1 LGVDPQGNLLVGA
14 NNMPQTPSAQE
25 AGQMAGLGEN
35 SGDRVKKVAKALG
48 IDAKIIRKF
57 QASQNE
63 AFAMGRS
70 KTASESGTGARVEP
84 KESGVLTDESWY
96 EPIAKKGLKGANHT
110 ELARA
115 VLLSQRYLGTTK
127 ENESVA
133 TGLMNEAQARAKR
146 PEFAAAF
153 RKQQEILSPDR
164 TGTSRKGE
172 NETALL
178 AEPEYEEDVAPGQEE
193 VVEEGEK
200 AEKEV
205 DDRYARGV
213 EVESPDLN
221 TEQVQA
227 LEDNDLA
234 QAVALVSVDLT
245 ADRVHRA
252 VAKRLAEL
260 LDATRVDLVDNLT
273 DDKGRPIL
281 GRALISGEAIQ
292 LDRDRGMTQEVLL
305 HEGVHAAAER
315 VLVADEKLLTPQQL
329 VAKQE
334 LQRLFEAVQKD
345 PDITSVDAKAS
356 LSEFVAEVMSNRQLQ
371 EQLGK
376 KPWRMSDA
384 MQQFKSM
391 ILRLLGVKDAKSMLT
406 SAMAS
411 VDAIFTP
418 TSTQIGAKPT
428 GSRPSLRPGTTAFD
442 RWFGDSKVVND
453 KGKPKVMYHG
463 TARDVTGFRAKQAG
477 AIFVTEDPRFAAGF
491 SEMSQ
496 SWMLNNYRSILT
508 DKQIEAARNAVPR
521 ILEQEGYKGAEAAS
535 LQRQIDN
542 NAPTGA
548 AQAIWEAALKE
559 QMPTGPNVMPLY
571 VKAENPFDYQNKN
584 HLARLRAWDYQ
595 NRYISIPGSRN
606 QVINTVNV
614 ENGGWSSIE
623 DPRTQKAIRDLGF
636 DGFYV
641 KEGGLKNLA
650 VYSPTQIKSATGN
663 VGAYG
668 IAPETEKAV
677 KGVNVIGEQ
686 APALTPKGNPA
697 LRMRIKFA
705 DSLAGLEDVFTAA
718 YSGQVRTATGRL
730 NPIVLLSRALD
741 TQRVSRAV
749 QKEGAL
755 VTKEGLLMADKL
767 VVDGREISYKD
778 TLARIAETAKKED
791 KTYEQ
796 YRETI
801 DKVLYGHLEYNL
813 REYNRNLDQQADA
826 LEAAGKTKD
835 AKAMRADKIT
845 LALNDKQIDALEN
858 AFQKDTFIKGISKD
872 LDAIRFSLLDKLVE
886 VGRIS
891 AEKAKEWKE
900 NTGYIP
906 LQRIAEY
913 AKEYDEAG
921 RGTNRGVVAMK
932 NIRKREG
939 SERATTSPVENFSQ
953 FMDWAVGEAM
963 KNEAGTRA
971 LTDLELL
978 GSAKRQAEPPAFD
991 SPGGM
996 VTVYEKGVPVKFYV
1010 QDPGLYVG
1018 LSLQEKQLGSIAKA
1032 FQRLGTQPLRAGVTA
1047 LPPFAIKQ
1055 VFDDIVRAYAYAG
1068 VKNNAAVVKNILL
1081 NFPKNWY
1088 KEIFKVR
1095 DKGIQELE
1103 NLGVVGTFDF
1113 TKQGNLKNILEEAG
1127 AKKEGLGSAIF
1138 RVMEAGAKASDLA
1151 VRQAIYNQVLKET
1164 GDIAQAESA
1173 AREIINFSRRGAS
1186 GAMQTAISVI
1196 PFFNAYAQGMDKL
1209 ATAAAGRVVGTKLG
1223 VARSMFYKRMAV
1235 LTGMGLAY
1243 ALLMSDDENYQA
1255 LPDHVRDTNW
1265 ILPYG
1270 KYLGYTPAI
1279 PIPAELAFFFKA
1291 IPERIVQFY
1300 KHQGTDEEQ
1309 AALGVVKELLVRG
1322 VDVFSSPNLTPQL
1335 IRPFLENITNHSWFL
1350 NRPLESQ
1357 AQLRQ
1362 RPFMRAGIGTSDSMK
1377 AVAELLEDAANATGI
1392 EAITISPIKLE
1403 NLIRGLLGTA
1413 GGTVLALSDAAFFP
1427 SRTDRPLHQQLKSQ
1441 LTGASAV
1448 MKDAVGTR
1456 YLDKVYKLE
1465 SDVEQVYNTYNRL
1478 LQDKPEKTA
1487 EFIEDNKGLYSIRP
1501 AVQGLMTAI
1510 RSLNAAARQI
1520 DKTTDIGTD
1529 ERRRRI
1535 DELRIEQN
1543 DLARQALM
1551 LRKLAMNIQLGK

>member
-1 LGVDPQGNLLVGA
+1 
-14 NNMPQTPSAQE
+14 M
-25 AGQMAGLGEN
+25 
-35 SGDRVKKVAKALG
+35 
-48 IDAKIIRKF
+48 
-57 QASQNE
+57 
-63 AFAMGRS
+63 
-70 KTASESGTGARVEP
+70 
-84 KESGVLTDESWY
+84 
-96 EPIAKKGLKGANHT
+96 
-110 ELARA
+110 
-115 VLLSQRYLGTTK
+115 
-127 ENESVA
+127 
-133 TGLMNEAQARAKR
+133 
-146 PEFAAAF
+146 
-153 RKQQEILSPDR
+153 
-164 TGTSRKGE
+164 
-172 NETALL
+172 
-178 AEPEYEEDVAPGQEE
+178 
-193 VVEEGEK
+193 
-200 AEKEV
+200 
-205 DDRYARGV
+205 
-213 EVESPDLN
+213 
-221 TEQVQA
+221 
-227 LEDNDLA
+227 
-234 QAVALVSVDLT
+234 
-245 ADRVHRA
+245 
-252 VAKRLAEL
+252 
-260 LDATRVDLVDNLT
+260 
-273 DDKGRPIL
+273 
-281 GRALISGEAIQ
+281 
-292 LDRDRGMTQEVLL
+292 
-305 HEGVHAAAER
+305 
-315 VLVADEKLLTPQQL
+315 
-329 VAKQE
+329 
-334 LQRLFEAVQKD
+334 
-345 PDITSVDAKAS
+345 
-356 LSEFVAEVMSNRQLQ
+356 
-371 EQLGK
+371 
-376 KPWRMSDA
+376 
-384 MQQFKSM
+384 
-391 ILRLLGVKDAKSMLT
+391 
-406 SAMAS
+406 
-411 VDAIFTP
+411 
-418 TSTQIGAKPT
+418 
-428 GSRPSLRPGTTAFD
+428 
-442 RWFGDSKVVND
+442 
-453 KGKPKVMYHG
+453 
-463 TARDVTGFRAKQAG
+463 
-477 AIFVTEDPRFAAGF
+477 
-491 SEMSQ
+491 
-496 SWMLNNYRSILT
+496 
-508 DKQIEAARNAVPR
+508 
-521 ILEQEGYKGAEAAS
+521 
-535 LQRQIDN
+535 
-542 NAPTGA
+542 
-548 AQAIWEAALKE
+548 
-559 QMPTGPNVMPLY
+559 
-571 VKAENPFDYQNKN
+571 
-584 HLARLRAWDYQ
+584 
-595 NRYISIPGSRN
+595 
-606 QVINTVNV
+606 
-614 ENGGWSSIE
+614 
-623 DPRTQKAIRDLGF
+623 
-636 DGFYV
+636 
-641 KEGGLKNLA
+641 
-650 VYSPTQIKSATGN
+650 
-663 VGAYG
+663 
-668 IAPETEKAV
+668 
-677 KGVNVIGEQ
+677 
-686 APALTPKGNPA
+686 
-697 LRMRIKFA
+697 
-705 DSLAGLEDVFTAA
+705 
-718 YSGQVRTATGRL
+718 
-730 NPIVLLSRALD
+730 
-741 TQRVSRAV
+741 
-749 QKEGAL
+749 
-755 VTKEGLLMADKL
+755 
-767 VVDGREISYKD
+767 
-778 TLARIAETAKKED
+778 
-791 KTYEQ
+791 
-796 YRETI
+796 
-801 DKVLYGHLEYNL
+801 
-813 REYNRNLDQQADA
+813 
-826 LEAAGKTKD
+826 
-835 AKAMRADKIT
+835 
-845 LALNDKQIDALEN
+845 
-858 AFQKDTFIKGISKD
+858 
-872 LDAIRFSLLDKLVE
+872 
-886 VGRIS
+886 
-891 AEKAKEWKE
+891 
-900 NTGYIP
+900 
-906 LQRIAEY
+906 
-913 AKEYDEAG
+913 
-921 RGTNRGVVAMK
+921 
-932 NIRKREG
+932 
-939 SERATTSPVENFSQ
+939 
-953 FMDWAVGEAM
+953 
-963 KNEAGTRA
+963 
-971 LTDLELL
+971 
-978 GSAKRQAEPPAFD
+978 
-991 SPGGM
+991 
-996 VTVYEKGVPVKFYV
+996 PVKFYV

-1088 KEIFKVR
+1088 KEIFKVK